1 MNSEENIVKT
11 ADFADISAGM
21 FTDIVFPEKNENE
34 FFDMAEKMSITK
46 LCFLYSA
53 KKFTIFSN
61 TEKEKFQKEAKAK
74 GITLLFGILADDWK
88 AFDKIKKEEYVF
100 AVSKP
105 TGTFSS
111 TPLEEV
117 LKKRKL
123 DSVFGLESLERKDSL
138 HYRRS
143 GLNQVLCNI
152 AKSSNVSIAFSFSE
166 ILSISGMLRSQLFG
180 RINQNIMLCRKYK
193 VPMLIASFA
202 SSPYQMRTH
211 HDLANFFSVLGMT
224 AGEAIEASEKASKLI
239 IQNMKKSNPHYISEE
254 IEIV

>member
-1 MNSEENIVKT
+1 MNSEKNTPRILE
-11 ADFADISAGM
+11 
-21 FTDIVFPEKNENE
+21 FTDVVSPEKNENE
-34 FFDMAEKMSITK
+34 FFDMAEKLSITS
-46 LCFLYSA
+46 LCFLYTT
-53 KKFTIFSN
+53 KKFTVLSN
-61 TEKEKFQKEAKAK
+61 AEKEKFQKEAKAK

-105 TGTFSS
+105 SGAFPTA
-111 TPLEEV
+111 PLEEV
-117 LKKRKL
+117 FKKRKL
-123 DSVFGLESLERKDSL
+123 DAVFGLESLERKDSL

-143 GLNQVLCNI
+143 GLNQVLCSI
-152 AKSSNVSIAFSFSE
+152 AKTSNISIAFSFSE
-166 ILSISGMLRSQLFG
+166 ILSISGMLRSQFLG

-193 VPMLIASFA
+193 APALIASFA